1 MNKSKCEFNK
11 NSVEFFGYC
20 FSAEGV
26 SADPKKIDAIKSAT
40 APQNAGE
47 LRSLLGLANYGSR
60 FIPDFAT
67 IVAPLRTLTHQ
78 NTTWQW
84 GKKEQFAFKE
94 LKEKLSSE
102 VMAYFNP
109 ARSTKLLVDASPV
122 GLVAVLTQEGKI
134 ISYASKGLSDVEKR
148 YSQTKGSVGHSMG
161 N

>member
-1 MNKSKCEFNK
+1 M
-11 NSVEFFGYC
+11 
-20 FSAEGV
+20 

-47 LRSLLGLANYGSR
+47 LRSLLGLANYVSR

-84 GKKEQFAFKE
+84 GKKEQSAFKE

-109 ARSTKLLVDASPV
+109 AKSTKLLVDAS
-122 GLVAVLTQEGKI
+122 GTRRRSDSGRENHIIRKQGAIRCGKEVFT
-134 ISYASKGLSDVEKR
+134 DR
-148 YSQTKGSVGHSMG
+148 KGSVGQSMG

>member
-47 LRSLLGLANYGSR
+47 LRSPLGLANYVSR

-78 NTTWQW
+78 STTWQW
-84 GKKEQFAFKE
+84 GKKEQSAFKE

-102 VMAYFNP
+102 VMAQFNP
-109 ARSTKLLVDASPV
+109 AKSTKVLVDASPV
-122 GLVAVLTQEGKI
+122 GLGAVLTQE
-134 ISYASKGLSDVEKR
+134 EKTNHMQAR
-148 YSQTKGSVGHSMG
+148 GYQMWKRGIHRQKRKRWP
-161 N
+161 

>member
-1 MNKSKCEFNK
+1 MQETLAMISLCLLRPKKNMTADSRMCFKDCVRKNITLNKSKCEFNK

-47 LRSLLGLANYGSR
+47 LRSLLGLANYVSR

-78 NTTWQW
+78 NTTWQL
-84 GKKEQFAFKE
+84 GKKEQSALKE
-94 LKEKLSSE
+94 LKRNS
-102 VMAYFNP
+102 
-109 ARSTKLLVDASPV
+109 
-122 GLVAVLTQEGKI
+122 AVK
-134 ISYASKGLSDVEKR
+134 
-148 YSQTKGSVGHSMG
+148 
-161 N
+161 